1 MKKILVLASLAVSL
15 SFGLTEYSHFYTLRF
30 IEYLKAGKMAIGKPC
45 EKVQDKVDGC
55 HIMTERKDG
64 GLDQVVVYQN
74 KKIVSSQ
81 RVFNSLYPP
90 METDWLTCYSPELNP
105 IDKSK
110 KLGKSLCVRHFG
122 GSITSEDKVEQ
133 REGDWNEFVK
143 QFVKQ

>member
-74 KKIVSSQ
+74 KKILS
-81 RVFNSLYPP
+81 RKILDSLLFHLFTLLFY
-90 METDWLTCYSPELNP
+90 D
-105 IDKSK
+105 
-110 KLGKSLCVRHFG
+110 SLKG
-122 GSITSEDKVEQ
+122 
-133 REGDWNEFVK
+133 
-143 QFVKQ
+143 